1 VKWNVVCRPKS
12 SGGLGVKDIR
22 VVNISLLSKWRW
34 RLLTNDG
41 SMWKE
46 VIKGKYGD
54 ALIGRVDL
62 GEASKPW
69 FASTWWKDICSIGT
83 NIDFNWFSQAVV
95 KKVGNGEET
104 SFWRDIWIG
113 NTSLQEKFPRLFSIS
128 SQKDET
134 VARLQ
139 NRVTGSARWDF
150 VWRRRLLQ
158 WETNLL
164 DELYA
169 VINAVILTD
178 VDDG

>member
-1 VKWNVVCRPKS
+1 
-12 SGGLGVKDIR
+12 
-22 VVNISLLSKWRW
+22 
-34 RLLTNDG
+34 
-41 SMWKE
+41 
-46 VIKGKYGD
+46 
-54 ALIGRVDL
+54 
-62 GEASKPW
+62 
-69 FASTWWKDICSIGT
+69 
-83 NIDFNWFSQAVV
+83 
-95 KKVGNGEET
+95 VGNGEET
-104 SFWRDIWIG
+104 SFWRDIWIE